1 MKNRVILAAL
11 VLALIG
17 YLWWQRAVPGAASS
31 PRRRIYTVPGVGRIQ
46 QAPDSEREYWRGVY
60 ERK

>member
-17 YLWWQRAVPGAASS
+17 YLWWQR
-31 PRRRIYTVPGVGRIQ
+31 RRTYTVPGVGRIQ